1 MSKNT
6 KTGIIAGI
14 VLVVLIAVAL
24 IVWKT
29 TRPTAVEGS
38 KTLTVSI
45 THMDGTEKT
54 LTIKTDAEYLLD
66 ALNEQNLVGGYESQ
80 YGFTIDTVDGE
91 FADADKGEWWVFTK
105 GGDWVDTSV
114 DGTVIYDG
122 DGFEF
127 SVYVG

>member
-6 KTGIIAGI
+6 KTGILAAV
-14 VLVVLIAVAL
+14 VLVVLIVVAL

-29 TRPTAVEGS
+29 TRAEPEAGS
-38 KTLTVSI
+38 KTLTLTI

-54 LTIKTDAEYLLD
+54 VTVKTDAQYLLD
-66 ALNEQNLVGGYESQ
+66 ALNEKSLVDGYDSEFG
-80 YGFTIDTVDGE
+80 YTITTVDGE

-105 GGDWVDTSV
+105 GGEWVDIELEAV
-114 DGTVIYDG
+114 TVIYDG

-127 SVYVG
+127 YVYQ

>member
-6 KTGIIAGI
+6 KTGILAAV
-14 VLVVLIAVAL
+14 VLVVLIVVAL

-29 TRPTAVEGS
+29 TRAEPEAGS
-38 KTLTVSI
+38 KTLTLTI

-54 LTIKTDAEYLLD
+54 VTVKTDAQYLLD
-66 ALNEQNLVGGYESQ
+66 ALNEKSLVDGYDSEFG
-80 YGFTIDTVDGE
+80 YTITTVDGE

-105 GGDWVDTSV
+105 GGEWVDTDVSS
-114 DGTVIYDG
+114 TVIYDG

-127 SVYVG
+127 YVYQ